1 MRADLIE
8 TWQDYRSEAEEI
20 VDLDEHVLVVTH
32 ITGRGASG
40 GVPVDQ
46 RVFMLGRFQGER
58 ILWMRF
64 LRV

>member
-1 MRADLIE
+1 
-8 TWQDYRSEAEEI
+8 
-20 VDLDEHVLVVTH
+20 VLVVTH

-58 ILWMRF
+58 ILWMRSF
-64 LRV
+64 ASRREALEAAGLSE